1 MNILRLVTLKFIL
14 LAVPVIYFLSGCVI
28 AVKPDGKPVDREIEI
43 ITPKPK
49 VITKTVTVTKNT
61 GCAPM
66 VMPKVSASPALPT
79 TALSKV
85 NANDNAGIDRI
96 LMNYIKNVRNV
107 NNNNIAAMHRAVA
120 AQRATCK

>member
-14 LAVPVIYFLSGCVI
+14 LAVLVIYFLSGCVI
-28 AVKPDGKPVDREIEI
+28 AVKPDEKPVDREIEI

-61 GCAPM
+61 SCAPM

-79 TALSKV
+79 AALSKV
-85 NANDNAGIDRI
+85 NAKDDAGIDRI
-96 LMNYIKNVRNV
+96 LMNYIRNVRAV
-107 NNNNIAAMHRAVA
+107 NNNNIAAMRKAVA

>member
-49 VITKTVTVTKNT
+49 VITKTVTVTFINT
-61 GCAPM
+61 
-66 VMPKVSASPALPT
+66 
-79 TALSKV
+79 
-85 NANDNAGIDRI
+85 I
-96 LMNYIKNVRNV
+96 
-107 NNNNIAAMHRAVA
+107 
-120 AQRATCK
+120 